1 MDLPKRTKKK
11 FENIITLYGRKPV
24 LESLKDE
31 SVQIFRLHVSDSNK
45 EGETINETLRI
56 AERRGVE
63 VVTHSRRELSRISK
77 NSRQDQGVAVDI
89 EPKKYE
95 HINDYNPATSDLL
108 IADHIT
114 NPQNLGMI
122 IRSVVA
128 SPMSGILIPKKGCAS
143 IDALVHKA
151 SAGTL
156 LKGNIFFC
164 ETIESGL
171 ENLKSKGFS
180 IFGLASDAT
189 KELGS
194 LTTETKK
201 QAFVLGNE
209 SNGLSAQAKKF
220 CDELIKIKLHN
231 EVDSINV
238 AAAATLVAFRPVTS
252 SASLPKTSND

>member
-1 MDLPKRTKKK
+1 MGLPKRIKKR

-31 SVQIFRLHVSDSNK
+31 SIQVFRLHLSDSNK
-45 EGETINETLRI
+45 EGETINETLRL
-56 AERRGVE
+56 AELRGIE
-63 VVTHSRRELSRISK
+63 VITHSRKELSRISK
-77 NSRQDQGVAVDI
+77 NGRQDQGVAVDI
-89 EPKKYE
+89 EPKKYV
-95 HINDYNPATSDLL
+95 HIEDYTPTISNLL
-108 IADHIT
+108 VADHIT

-171 ENLKSKGFS
+171 ANLKSREFN
-180 IFGLASDAT
+180 IFGLAPDGT

-194 LTTETKK
+194 FAAESKK

-220 CDELIKIKLHN
+220 CDELVKIKLHN

-238 AAAATLVAFRPVTS
+238 AAAATLVAFRPV
-252 SASLPKTSND
+252 ASGSYSPETPND